1 MSDQLRVNGSIASW
15 GHIVLKIEGE
25 RYYGFDQISYA
36 DKRERVKGYGMGRH
50 HAPRSRSAGK
60 YSTDGVKL
68 RGPKRTIQ
76 AVREHLASLSP
87 DHASYGNV
95 EFEIVVQYVTND
107 EPAQTDELERC
118 VYVGSSTNHE
128 ESPDPLKEEIEI
140 DTMLIRRNGL
150 TLFDGSQGQP

>member
-1 MSDQLRVNGSIASW
+1 MSDQLRVNGAIASW

-25 RYYGFDQISYA
+25 RYYGFDQISYS

-50 HAPRSRSAGK
+50 HAPRSRSLGK
-60 YSTDGVKL
+60 YITDSVKL

-76 AVREHLASLSP
+76 AVREHLAALSP
-87 DHASYGNV
+87 DRTSYGNV
-95 EFEIVVQYVTND
+95 EFEIVCQYVTND
-107 EPAQTDELERC
+107 EPPQTDELERC
-118 VYVGSSTNHE
+118 VYIGSTTSHE

-150 TLFDGSQGQP
+150 TLFDVSQGAP